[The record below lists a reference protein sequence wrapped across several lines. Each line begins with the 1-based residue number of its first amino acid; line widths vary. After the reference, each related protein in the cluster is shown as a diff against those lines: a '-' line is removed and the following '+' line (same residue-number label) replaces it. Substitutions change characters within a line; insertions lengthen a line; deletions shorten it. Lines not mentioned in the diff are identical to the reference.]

1 MKRGMIISNRNR
13 PRGGAGCAFRR
24 RGKGLLYATTATT
37 TTTTTTTYREW
48 DRLRQYIHSLRIYR

>member
-37 TTTTTTTYREW
+37 TTTYREW